1 MLGRSSVGSHRL
13 PARRSRRM
21 RTFGVVAL
29 AAAAVLSIETVGTA
43 VAASPTTVTLS
54 VDGVGFSVGTA
65 ADDVAG
71 LLAEQSVTIDE
82 TDLVSPKPSVRLA
95 EGMTVTVDHAAEI
108 TVVEQDVE
116 TQHFVTSDVVT
127 DVADELSLPM
137 PDFAALTSTSYEP
150 FSYRR
155 TLTFGPAGKL
165 LSPTDRI
172 KDGSRAVVQDVRIAF
187 AQQKKTVDFR
197 VNRKHTE
204 LLYQGTKRVKK
215 QGRDGVRKVTAR
227 RTFVEGTLRAER
239 VVNRT
244 WVKKPQRKVVRIG
257 TGPNWPALARCE
269 SGGNPNAVN
278 PSGYYG
284 LYQFSL
290 STWRAVGGSG
300 NPTDYGYWE
309 QTYRAWK
316 LYRASGRS
324 PWPHCG
330 TYL

>member
-1 MLGRSSVGSHRL
+1 
-13 PARRSRRM
+13 M

-29 AAAAVLSIETVGTA
+29 AAAAVLSIEAVGTA

-71 LLAEQSVTIDE
+71 LLAEQSVTIDA
-82 TDLVSPKPSVRLA
+82 TDLVSPKPGVRLT

-108 TVVEQDVE
+108 TVVDQDVV
-116 TQHFVTSDVVT
+116 TQHLVTSDVVT

-165 LSPTDRI
+165 LSATDTI

-187 AQQKKTVDFR
+187 TQQKKTVDYR
-197 VNRKHTE
+197 VNKKQTE

-227 RTFVEGTLRAER
+227 RTFVEGTLRVER

>member
-1 MLGRSSVGSHRL
+1 
-13 PARRSRRM
+13 M

-82 TDLVSPKPSVRLA
+82 TDLVSPKSSVRLA

-330 TYL
+330 IYL

>member
-1 MLGRSSVGSHRL
+1 
-13 PARRSRRM
+13 M

-227 RTFVEGTLRAER
+227 RTFVEGTLRVER